1 MLHRTGRWRIM
12 CRLCRA
18 MCWTLFRVSEKEK
31 RMKKKGPTTN
41 SFDRQQPRRR
51 TASARSGNE
60 RGEDAILIAELG
72 VCGNW
77 RKRPKKRWNHPSV
90 ESRVDGLQRRCK
102 SHLANARL
110 DADRNLLLTAIYCRP
125 KSEGVGWPGGSQ
137 Q

>member
-60 RGEDAILIAELG
+60 REDAILIAELG